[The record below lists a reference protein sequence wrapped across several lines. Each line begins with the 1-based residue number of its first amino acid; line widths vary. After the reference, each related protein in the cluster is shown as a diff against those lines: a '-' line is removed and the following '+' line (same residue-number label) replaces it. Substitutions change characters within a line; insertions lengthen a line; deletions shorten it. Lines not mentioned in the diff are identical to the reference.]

1 MTTVHQTLAIC
12 AAVLGLAA
20 AAADRPDVDVAV
32 LAAEMVSERDHIT
45 APELAERIMR
55 QDASLHVIDLRPRAD
70 YDVLHIP
77 TATHAPLETLARQP
91 FPRGAS
97 LVLYSEGSTHSAQG
111 WVLLRL
117 RGQRDVRFLR
127 EGMYEWL
134 SRVMEPRLATDATD
148 LERQEFARA
157 EVQSRFF
164 GGQPRSNM
172 PRAEVPVGYWSAP
185 SGSTSPATASA
196 GPTTTADAIRA
207 TVGAI
212 RRRGC

>member
-1 MTTVHQTLAIC
+1 MNTVHRALAIG

-20 AAADRPDVDVAV
+20 AAADRPAVDPAA
-32 LAAEMVSERDHIT
+32 LAAEIVSERDHIT

-70 YDVLHIP
+70 YDALHIP
-77 TATHAPLETLARQP
+77 TATHAPLETLARQA
-91 FPRGAS
+91 FPRGTS
-97 LVLYSEGSTHSAQG
+97 IVLYSEGSTQSAQG

-134 SRVMEPRLATDATD
+134 ARVMEPRLATDATD
-148 LERQEFARA
+148 AERQEFARA
-157 EVQSRFF
+157 EAQSRFF

-185 SGSTSPATASA
+185 SERTGSTSGSA
-196 GPTTTADAIRA
+196 GPTNVADAIRA
-207 TVGAI
+207 SAGAI